1 MRFIEH
7 TLTPLM
13 GRIMPFCLG
22 VLLVVYVDAHVFTIY
37 HGFSAGLH
45 KFAKWVD
52 VDSGMQAVLRK
63 NAVWSRELS
72 FIKPSEWVRQ
82 ELFWRYA
89 AKDYP
94 DLVVA
99 HYREDLSW
107 LAQIQDYVGHVYLYC
122 KDYDHCT
129 KGLPMPLE
137 AKKFT
142 VVHLPNVGREAHTF
156 LYHILTHY
164 EHLAHRTV
172 FTMSSFTGNYLRQ
185 FSLKAALG
193 ETKKRFFPLYPEVFT
208 KMRDFKMEAFSQSV
222 SLGDGYDYLQA
233 ARLMPTQ
240 PRPLGVWVQTH
251 MGFDITARNGRYGSS
266 RHGAIFSAS
275 REAILS
281 HSLQDY
287 EHLFFLN
294 TLSST
299 TEAGYFMEQTLRFYI
314 E

>member
-7 TLTPLM
+7 TLTPMM
-13 GRIMPFCLG
+13 GRIMPLCLS
-22 VLLVVYVDAHVFTIY
+22 VLLMVYVDAHIFTIY
-37 HGFSAGLH
+37 HGFSQVLY
-45 KFAKWVD
+45 KLAKYED
-52 VDSGMQAVLRK
+52 VDPGVQVVLRK
-63 NAVWSRELS
+63 NAVWARELS
-72 FIKPSEWVRQ
+72 FVKPSELIRE
-82 ELFWRYA
+82 ELLWLYA
-89 AKDYP
+89 DKDYP

-99 HYREDLSW
+99 HYREDLGW

-122 KDYDHCT
+122 KDPDQCT
-129 KGLPMPLE
+129 KGLPLSLE
-137 AKKFT
+137 AQKVT

-164 EHLAHRTV
+164 EDLAHRTV
-172 FTMSSFTGNYLRQ
+172 FTMSSFQGNYLRQ

-193 ETKKRFFPLYPEVFT
+193 ETKKRFFPLCPEAFFR
-208 KMRDFKMEAFSQSV
+208 MRDFQMEAFSQIV

-233 ARLMPTQ
+233 ATLMPTQ
-240 PRPLGVWVQTH
+240 PRPLGAWAQKH
-251 MGFDITARNGRYGSS
+251 MGFDIMARSGRYGSS
-266 RHGAIFSAS
+266 RHGGIFSVS
-275 REAILS
+275 KEAILS

-314 E
+314 Q

>member
-7 TLTPLM
+7 TLVPM
-13 GRIMPFCLG
+13 IGRIMPFCLG
-22 VLLVVYVDAHVFTIY
+22 VLLMVYVDAHIFTIY
-37 HGFSAGLH
+37 HGFSQGLH
-45 KFAKWVD
+45 KLAKWSD
-52 VDSGMQAVLRK
+52 VDPSVQAILRK

-72 FIKPSEWVRQ
+72 FIKPSEWIR
-82 ELFWRYA
+82 EEWFWRSA
-89 AKDYP
+89 HKDYP

-99 HYREDLSW
+99 HYREDLGW
-107 LAQIQDYVGHVYLYC
+107 LGEIQDYVGHVYLYC
-122 KDYDHCT
+122 KDADQCT
-129 KGLPMPLE
+129 KGLPLSLE
-137 AKKFT
+137 SKKIT

-164 EHLAHRTV
+164 DHLAHRTV
-172 FTMSSFTGNYLRQ
+172 FTMSSFQGNYLRQ

-193 ETKKRFFPLYPEVFT
+193 ETKKRFFPLFPEVFAR
-208 KMRDFKMEAFSQSV
+208 MRDFQMEPFSQSV

-233 ARLMPTQ
+233 PRLMPTQ
-240 PRPLGVWVQTH
+240 PRPLGLWAQAH
-251 MGFDITARNGRYGSS
+251 MGLDIMARHGRYGSS
-266 RHGAIFSAS
+266 RHGAIFSVS
-275 REAILS
+275 KEAILS
-281 HSLQDY
+281 HTLQEY

>member
-7 TLTPLM
+7 TLVPMM
-13 GRIMPFCLG
+13 GRIMPLCLG
-22 VLLVVYVDAHVFTIY
+22 VLLMVYIDAHIFTIY
-37 HGFSAGLH
+37 HGFSQGLY
-45 KFAKWVD
+45 KLAQWED
-52 VDSGMQAVLRK
+52 VDPGVQVVLRK
-63 NAVWSRELS
+63 NAVWARELS
-72 FIKPSEWVRQ
+72 FVKPSELIRE
-82 ELFWRYA
+82 ELIWCYA
-89 AKDYP
+89 DKDYP

-99 HYREDLSW
+99 HYREDLGW
-107 LAQIQDYVGHVYLYC
+107 LAQIQGYVGHVYLYC
-122 KDYDHCT
+122 KDPDQCT
-129 KGLPMPLE
+129 KGLPLSLE
-137 AKKFT
+137 AQKVT

-172 FTMSSFTGNYLRQ
+172 FTMSSFQGNYLRR

-193 ETKKRFFPLYPEVFT
+193 ETKER
-208 KMRDFKMEAFSQSV
+208 
-222 SLGDGYDYLQA
+222 YLQA
-233 ARLMPTQ
+233 ATLMPTQ
-240 PRPLGVWVQTH
+240 PRPLGAWAQKH
-251 MGFDITARNGRYGSS
+251 MGFDIMARNGRYGSS

-275 REAILS
+275 KEAILS

>member
-7 TLTPLM
+7 TLVPLIA
-13 GRIMPFCLG
+13 RTMPFFLG
-22 VLLVVYVDAHVFTIY
+22 VLLMVYVDAHIFTIY
-37 HGFSAGLH
+37 HGFSKGVYKL
-45 KFAKWVD
+45 AKLANVD
-52 VDSGMQAVLRK
+52 PHVQVVLRK
-63 NAVWSRELS
+63 NAVWARELS
-72 FIKPSEWVRQ
+72 FIKPSEWIRE
-82 ELFWRYA
+82 ELIWRYA
-89 AKDYP
+89 ANDYP

-107 LAQIQDYVGHVYLYC
+107 LEEVQDYVGHVYVYC
-122 KDYDHCT
+122 KDTDQCT
-129 KGLPMPLE
+129 KGLPLSLE
-137 AKKFT
+137 SKKMT
-142 VVHLPNVGREAHTF
+142 VRHLPNVGREAHTF

-164 EHLAHRTV
+164 EHLADRTV
-172 FTMSSFTGNYLRQ
+172 FTMSSFQGNYLRQ

-193 ETKKRFFPLYPEVFT
+193 ETKKRFFPLYPEVFA

-240 PRPLGVWVQTH
+240 PRPLGAWAQTH
-251 MGFDITARNGRYGSS
+251 MGFDIMARNGRYGSS

-275 REAILS
+275 KEAIRS